1 MTVYIDVLI
10 VMNIYISYFILRAV
24 SRMLH
29 TDIPFRRIAAASV
42 FGGMSSLAAL
52 CDFGPILSLAVR
64 TLFTVIMVLI
74 AFGTGKAGQT
84 AVRSFLCLCAGM
96 LVCGAAGL
104 IHELTGSALVFA
116 ANGYAYIGVSALVL
130 VISSAVIYGIMT
142 LIRRITDSPAA
153 DGKIILTIEE
163 HGRKADISAFP
174 DSGNLLR
181 DFLTGRPVILCRK
194 SAVESVIPP
203 GIRSYLDGNTDDI
216 AGIRIIPLRTA
227 AGTSVAAAFR
237 PGCVTARYGDT
248 EKRLD
253 ALIAVSD
260 VALENESFDAVI
272 SPKLLV

>member
-42 FGGMSSLAAL
+42 FGGFSSLAAL
-52 CDFGPILSLAVR
+52 YDGGLIISLMIR
-64 TLFTVIMVLI
+64 TALTVITVLI
-74 AFGTGKAGQT
+74 AFGAGKAVQT

-96 LVCGAAGL
+96 LVCGAAAL
-104 IHELTGSALVFA
+104 IHELTGSALIFA
-116 ANGYAYIGVSALVL
+116 ANGYTYVGVSALVL
-130 VISSAVIYGIMT
+130 VISSAVIYGAIS

-163 HGRKADISAFP
+163 QGRKAAVSAFP

-181 DFLTGRPVILCRK
+181 DFLTGKPVILCRK
-194 SAVESVIPP
+194 SAVESVMPP
-203 GIRSYLDGNTDDI
+203 NVRSYLDGNTDDV

-227 AGTSVAAAFR
+227 AGTAVAAAFR
-237 PGCVTARYGDT
+237 PGRVTARYGDR

-260 VALENESFDAVI
+260 GALENESFDAVI